1 MQRNFDKDALCSG
14 ASQIAKN
21 HRQGEVCSKFI
32 YNQIPSNPQKI
43 NILTLLSNQ
52 TRNKFTQKL
61 FFCSGKF
68 FI

>member
-32 YNQIPSNPQKI
+32 YNLQQSNPQEI
-43 NILTLLSNQ
+43 VILMLLSNQ

-61 FFCSGKF
+61 LFCSGKF